1 MKLKG
6 WVLAIAFAAAA
17 LPLTKTGHPTGK
29 TNAALFDGS
38 SPIHTWFEGNMPV
51 PPWRAHA

>member
-38 SPIHTWFEGNMPV
+38 RPIHTWFEGNMPV